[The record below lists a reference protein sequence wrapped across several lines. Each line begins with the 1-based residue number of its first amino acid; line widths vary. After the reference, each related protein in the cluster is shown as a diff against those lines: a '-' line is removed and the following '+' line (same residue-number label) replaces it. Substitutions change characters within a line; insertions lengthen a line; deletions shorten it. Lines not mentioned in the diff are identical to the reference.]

1 MRNRLLFTL
10 LLFLVL
16 CFPLLSLAG
25 RPGGGPSL
33 LGGQWKGQ
41 LAVPGGSL
49 GLIITIVPLTNGS
62 YYAALDVPQQK
73 ISRMPVEVIQKDN
86 EVTLSIEQAG
96 SRFAGKLRPD
106 TGALNGTWTQPG
118 LTAPLIL
125 IRSNVAVTTAPKF
138 KVALPYRLD
147 DVIVP
152 NKVAKLRLG
161 ATLTMPQGSGPFP
174 AVVLVSDSGP
184 QDRDAE
190 QEEYRMFG
198 QLADYLTRHG
208 IAVLR
213 YDDRGMGKSTGT
225 YSSATTAD
233 LVTDAQAA
241 MGYLRAHYR
250 VNKSQVG
257 IIGHGEGANIA
268 LLAASQPKAPDFVVS
283 LAGYGMTGRDVLQ
296 RQQVEIMRLIGANP
310 AQVDAALKMDDRL
323 VAVVRQ
329 TPDDALARAKVGVL
343 LRQSNAN
350 IDPAMARARAVQ
362 LTSPWYRYFIDF
374 DPQRNMAGIKCP
386 ILAMNGTADL
396 QVTANKN
403 LTALHKG
410 LRTSGNRR
418 VTVQKLNGVNHLFQS
433 DPSEWPVFEGEQKA
447 SFSPEALKVMHGWIA
462 QQVII
467 IKPAAVP
474 ITTKRVAPAASKSA
488 TPKRGRS

>member
-1 MRNRLLFTL
+1 M
-10 LLFLVL
+10 

-25 RPGGGPSL
+25 RVSGGPSL

-49 GLIITIVPLTNGS
+49 NLIVTIVPLTNGS

-73 ISRMPVEVIQKDN
+73 ISRMPVEVAQKDN

-96 SRFAGKLRPD
+96 SRFVGKLRPD

-118 LTAPLIL
+118 LTAPLVL
-125 IRSNVAVTTAPKF
+125 TRSNVAVTTAPKF
-138 KVALPYRLD
+138 KVAPPYRQD

-184 QDRDAE
+184 QDRDAL

-213 YDDRGMGKSTGT
+213 YDDRGLGKSTGT
-225 YSSATTAD
+225 YSNATTAD

-241 MGYLRAHYR
+241 LGYLRAHYR

-268 LLAASQPKAPDFVVS
+268 LLAARQPKGPDYVVS
-283 LAGYGMTGRDVLQ
+283 LAGYGLPGRDVLR

-323 VAVVRQ
+323 VEVVRQ
-329 TPDDALARAKVGVL
+329 TPDNALARAKVGVL
-343 LRQSNAN
+343 LRQSNAD
-350 IDPAMARARAVQ
+350 IDPDMARARAVQ
-362 LTSPWYRYFIDF
+362 LTTPWYRYFVDF
-374 DPQRNMAGIKCP
+374 DPQRNMAGVKCP
-386 ILAMNGTADL
+386 VLALNGTADL
-396 QVTANKN
+396 QVTAGKN
-403 LTALHKG
+403 LSALNKA
-410 LRTSGNRR
+410 LKASGNRK
-418 VTVQKLNGVNHLFQS
+418 VTVQKLAGVNHLFQA
-433 DPSEWPVFEGEQKA
+433 DPTEWPVFEGEQRA
-447 SFSPEALKVMHGWIA
+447 TFSPEALKVVHGWIA

-467 IKPAAVP
+467 VKPTAVP
-474 ITTKRVAPAASKSA
+474 ITVKRTEPHSLKRTDPNPLKRISA
-488 TPKRGRS
+488 KRGRS

>member
-1 MRNRLLFTL
+1 MKNRLLAAF

-16 CFPLLSLAG
+16 CFPLLSWARPAG
-25 RPGGGPSL
+25 GANSV

-41 LAVPGGSL
+41 LQVPGGSL

-62 YYAALDVPQQK
+62 FYAALDVPQQK
-73 ISRMPVEVIQKDN
+73 ISRMPVEVEMKGN
-86 EVTLSIEQAG
+86 EVALRIEQAG
-96 SRFAGKLRPD
+96 SRFTGKLTPD
-106 TGALNGTWTQPG
+106 TGTLNGTWQQPG
-118 LTAPLIL
+118 LTGPLVL
-125 IRSNVAVTTAPKF
+125 TRSNAAVTTAPKF
-138 KVALPYRLD
+138 KVAPPYRLD

-161 ATLTMPQGSGPFP
+161 ATLTMPQGNGPFP

-213 YDDRGMGKSTGT
+213 YDDRGMGKSTGV

-250 VNKSQVG
+250 VDKKQVG

-268 LLAASQPKAPDFVVS
+268 LLAARLPKGPDYVVS
-283 LAGYGMTGRDVLQ
+283 LAGYGLPGREVLR
-296 RQQVEIMRLIGANP
+296 RQQVEIMRLIGANT
-310 AQVDAALKMDDRL
+310 AQVDAALKMDDQL
-323 VAVVRQ
+323 VEVVRQ
-329 TPDDALARAKVGVL
+329 NPDNALARAKVGVL

-350 IDPAMARARAVQ
+350 IDPDMARARAVQ
-362 LTSPWYRYFIDF
+362 LTSPWYRYFLDF
-374 DPQRNMAGIKCP
+374 DPQSNMTGVKCP
-386 ILAMNGTADL
+386 VLALNGAADL
-396 QVTANKN
+396 QVTAGKN
-403 LTALHKG
+403 LAALHKS
-410 LRTSGNRR
+410 LRASGNRK
-418 VTVQKLNGVNHLFQS
+418 VTVQKLTGVNHLFQS
-433 DPSEWPVFEGEQKA
+433 DPTEWPVFEGQPKPA
-447 SFSPEALKVMHGWIA
+447 FSPEALKIMHGWIA
-462 QQVII
+462 QQVVVV
-467 IKPAAVP
+467 KPEVTP
-474 ITTKRVAPAASKSA
+474 ITVKRVAPATTKPTA
-488 TPKRGRS
+488 TKKARS